1 MLPLR
6 YSRYAPV
13 IIIITFISDS
23 SNSSNSSSASSSI
36 VIIIIVISSSSSI
49 IISIS
54 VITSRINLYWWNF
67 YVFPIVLHQCTPPFF
82 WWTTMEVKLHNFFL
96 LSLPS
101 HFMEN
106 FLLPQLQF

>member
-23 SNSSNSSSASSSI
+23 SNSSNSSSTSSSI
-36 VIIIIVISSSSSI
+36 VIIIIVISSSSI

-82 WWTTMEVKLHNFFL
+82 WWTTVEVKLHNFFL

-101 HFMEN
+101 HFMEK